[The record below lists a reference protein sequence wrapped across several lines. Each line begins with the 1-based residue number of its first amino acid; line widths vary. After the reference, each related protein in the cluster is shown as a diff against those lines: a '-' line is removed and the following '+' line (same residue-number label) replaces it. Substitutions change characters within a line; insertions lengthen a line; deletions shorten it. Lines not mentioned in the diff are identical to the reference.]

1 MNILIV
7 QGPNLNLVGVRSAKS
22 GEQITLDKI
31 NRGLRQQANRRPE
44 ELTLK
49 ILQTHKIEKA
59 MTTIHRNRNWANGII
74 LAPMAWAR
82 YEYALRDCLD
92 TVAIPTIEV
101 FLAEQYESEEDKVMS
116 ILSAVCMDSMSGHPL
131 SIFTCL
137 FSTLTL
143 PAKRRGLDLGVCGC
157 IKKKKKYRGR
167 CGLHIMTRY

>member
-7 QGPNLNLVGVRSAKS
+7 QGPNLNLIGLRSAKS
-22 GEQITLDKI
+22 GDQITLDKI
-31 NRGLRQQANRRPE
+31 NRNLRKQANKRPE
-44 ELTLK
+44 DLTVK

-59 MTTIHRNRNWANGII
+59 MTTIHRNRRWANGII

-101 FLAEQYESEEDKVMS
+101 FLADQYESEEDKVMS

-131 SIFTCL
+131 SIFTDAL
-137 FSTLTL
+137 DRLVNHLTQ
-143 PAKRRGLDLGVCGC
+143 
-157 IKKKKKYRGR
+157 
-167 CGLHIMTRY
+167 

>member
-7 QGPNLNLVGVRSAKS
+7 QGPNLNLIGLRSAKS
-22 GEQITLDKI
+22 RDQITLDKI
-31 NRGLRQQANRRPE
+31 NRGLRQQANKRPE
-44 ELTLK
+44 DLTVK

-59 MTTIHRNRNWANGII
+59 MTTIHRNRKWANGII

-101 FLAEQYESEEDKVMS
+101 FLADQYESEEDKVMS

-131 SIFTCL
+131 SIFTDAL
-137 FSTLTL
+137 DRLVNHLTE
-143 PAKRRGLDLGVCGC
+143 
-157 IKKKKKYRGR
+157 
-167 CGLHIMTRY
+167 